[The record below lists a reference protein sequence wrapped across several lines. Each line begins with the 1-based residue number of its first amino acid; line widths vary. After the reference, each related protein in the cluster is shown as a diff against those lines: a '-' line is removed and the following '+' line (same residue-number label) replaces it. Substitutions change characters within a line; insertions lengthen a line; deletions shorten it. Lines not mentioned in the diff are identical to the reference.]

1 MAQPGTEQIWL
12 WIGTALMALG
22 AVAFTAMGWR
32 EEDPERQAF
41 YIVTIFI
48 PVIAALSYFSMA
60 MGFGLIELQVPWQEA
75 ALDIYWARYADWLFT
90 TPLLLL
96 DLALLAGANRNT
108 IGTLMGLDVGMIVTG
123 FIATVITVSQG
134 FRVVWWGISSGF
146 FLALLY
152 ILVSRLSAQAATQP
166 GDVGDLFNT
175 LRNLTI
181 LLWTAYPIVWLIG
194 TEGLGLIP
202 LYWETAAFMVLD
214 VSAKVGFG
222 YLLLRSRGVLEQARV
237 EAPEAA
243 ATAG

>member
-1 MAQPGTEQIWL
+1 MVQPATESVWL
-12 WIGTALMALG
+12 WIGTALMAVG
-22 AVAFTAMGWR
+22 ALAFLAMGWR

-41 YIVTIFI
+41 YIVTTFI
-48 PVIAALSYFSMA
+48 PVIAALSYFAMA
-60 MGFGLIELQVPWQEA
+60 TGFGLLALEVPWQEA

-108 IGTLMGLDVGMIVTG
+108 IGTLIGLDVGMIVTG
-123 FIATVITVSQG
+123 FVATVTTTSQAS
-134 FRVVWWGISSGF
+134 RIVWWGISSGF

-166 GDVGDLFNT
+166 GDVGDLFGT

-194 TEGLGLIP
+194 TEGLGLVP

-214 VSAKVGFG
+214 VTAKVGFG
-222 YLLLRSRGVLEQARV
+222 FLLLRSRGTLEQARV